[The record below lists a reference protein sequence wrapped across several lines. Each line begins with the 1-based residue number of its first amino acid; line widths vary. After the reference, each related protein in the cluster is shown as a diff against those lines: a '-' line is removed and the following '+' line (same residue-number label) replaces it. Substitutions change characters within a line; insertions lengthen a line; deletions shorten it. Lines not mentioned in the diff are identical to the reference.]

1 MFSRVGPVRA
11 AVLVKHDGSGTQT
24 GRWHFGPS
32 GSRSIQV
39 FAARQ
44 PLRRIAPRWVR
55 ASGRRGPDCPADVA
69 GNCRRSLG
77 ASTSGGYA
85 VPPHV
90 RARSAGKERW
100 DEINSQ
106 VYRAI
111 SKYIVGNDIK
121 FGAVVVL
128 ASGKK
133 S

>member
-1 MFSRVGPVRA
+1 MFSRVGSVRA
-11 AVLVKHDGSGTQT
+11 TLLVKHDGSGTQT

-44 PLRRIAPRWVR
+44 PLRRIAPRIERVEEEARTVPRTWPGTAEGVWEQAR
-55 ASGRRGPDCPADVA
+55 AVA
-69 GNCRRSLG
+69 TPFLPMFER
-77 ASTSGGYA
+77 
-85 VPPHV
+85 VPP
-90 RARSAGKERW
+90 ERW

-111 SKYIVGNDIK
+111 SMYIVGNDIK

-128 ASGKK
+128 ASGRKP
-133 S
+133 